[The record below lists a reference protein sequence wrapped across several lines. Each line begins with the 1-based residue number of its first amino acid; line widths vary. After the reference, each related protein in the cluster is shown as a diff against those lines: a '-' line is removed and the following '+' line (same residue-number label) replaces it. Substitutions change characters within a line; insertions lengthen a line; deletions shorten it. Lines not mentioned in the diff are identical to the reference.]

1 MCLLCDRRL
10 VEEGFSRLLA
20 RRLRIR
26 HAEERELPQVV
37 VVRLDA
43 VGGHLSAPVMNGF
56 TSKISTVFPGLFGDA
71 NTKKVRKVEARIVT
85 WELEHGGTE
94 VVGHRGSFLV
104 GGRAAG
110 PTQQARRYARE

>member
-1 MCLLCDRRL
+1 MHRPGLGAAVGLGEHERERGVGLRVSVVVDIDAVDRVG
-10 VEEGFSRLLA
+10 VEVGARHERIHVQDQHRLA
-20 RRLRIR
+20 RALRR
-26 HAEERELPQVV
+26 REHEE
-37 VVRLDA
+37 VRQ
-43 VGGHLSAPVMNGF
+43 
-56 TSKISTVFPGLFGDA
+56 
-71 NTKKVRKVEARIVT
+71 VEARIVT